1 MVNAGDI
8 PTFSICFFFISNHPR
23 RIFRMTLRRP
33 SRARRSR
40 IMGEALVASGAIRAA
55 RLAVR
60 SGNRRPM
67 QHARQLWHRLTRP
80 LRSRTGD
87 SPDLEEEIDELAEEL
102 IPTPIYIGQR
112 TRIVLMAA
120 IVIAFVWLAREA
132 PSIPRLLMIGATVA
146 LILSFPVRL
155 LERWMPRGVA
165 IMTVVGSTVAFA
177 IIGLIL
183 IIPFAIREI
192 TEFVEQVP
200 EIAENFQ
207 ALMLDI
213 LTDFRRRGWIEQDPD
228 TVLED
233 MQGNLL
239 ERGQVLTEALLTGAL
254 DTLTRSFNIAITTFG
269 VIFVATYLLID
280 IPRFK
285 EKFVLSFSPAYRP
298 DAAQL
303 WSTIGESLSRYLAGL
318 MVSILIQG
326 IMATIGLWVL
336 GIPYAVL
343 LGVWMSVTAILP
355 YVGAFLGAIPAVL
368 VALTISWQTALLV
381 VGLYVAINQIEANL
395 ITPRIQGGAVRVHPL
410 IIFVAVI
417 AGSEIAG
424 FLGAV
429 MAVPVL
435 AVVRV
440 LAEFLWVRLQIRQPQ
455 DTVFVALG
463 GEDDDA
469 ETLEEAEA
477 TFGQANNHDDED
489 DEVTIETD
497 DDTTVTVRSDEIERV
512 TVRDD
517 DQVRVADFRP
527 RPTVRPRRAPRRHA
541 AMRRS
546 RTTTPA

>member
-1 MVNAGDI
+1 
-8 PTFSICFFFISNHPR
+8 
-23 RIFRMTLRRP
+23 
-33 SRARRSR
+33 
-40 IMGEALVASGAIRAA
+40 
-55 RLAVR
+55 
-60 SGNRRPM
+60 M
-67 QHARQLWHRLTRP
+67 QHARQLWHRLTSP
-80 LRSRTGD
+80 LRSRNGQQ
-87 SPDLEEEIDELAEEL
+87 PDLEEEIEELAEEL
-102 IPTPIYIGQR
+102 VPTPIYIGQR
-112 TRIVLMAA
+112 TRIVLLAA
-120 IVIAFVWLAREA
+120 IVIAFIWLAREA

-155 LERWMPRGVA
+155 LEGWMPRGVA
-165 IMTVVGSTVAFA
+165 IMTVVGSTIAFA

-200 EIAENFQ
+200 TIAENFQ
-207 ALMLDI
+207 AFLLDI
-213 LTDFRRRGWIEQDPD
+213 LTDFRRRGWIDQDPEV
-228 TVLED
+228 VLED

-239 ERGQVLTEALLTGAL
+239 ERSQALTETLLTGAL
-254 DTLTRSFNIAITTFG
+254 DTLTRSFSIAITTFG

-285 EKFVLSFSPAYRP
+285 EKFVLSFSPSYRP

-318 MVSILIQG
+318 MVSILVQG
-326 IMATIGLWVL
+326 MMATVGLWIF
-336 GIPYAVL
+336 GIPYAVV

-368 VALTISWQTALLV
+368 VALTHSWQTALLV
-381 VGLYVAINQIEANL
+381 VGLYIAINQVEANL

-417 AGSEIAG
+417 AGFEIGG

-440 LAEFLWVRLQIRQPQ
+440 LAEFLWVRLQIRQAQ
-455 DTVFVALG
+455 DTVLVALG

-477 TFGQANNHDDED
+477 TFGQSNNHDDED
-489 DEVTIETD
+489 EVTVETD
-497 DDTTVTVRSDEIERV
+497 DDTTVTIRSDEIERV

-517 DQVRVADFRP
+517 DEGVRIADLRP

-541 AMRRS
+541 AMRRP

>member
-1 MVNAGDI
+1 
-8 PTFSICFFFISNHPR
+8 
-23 RIFRMTLRRP
+23 
-33 SRARRSR
+33 
-40 IMGEALVASGAIRAA
+40 
-55 RLAVR
+55 
-60 SGNRRPM
+60 M
-67 QHARQLWHRLTRP
+67 QHARQLWHRLTSP
-80 LRSRTGD
+80 LRSRNGE
-87 SPDLEEEIDELAEEL
+87 SPDLEEEIEELAEVL
-102 IPTPIYIGQR
+102 VPTPIYIGQR
-112 TRIVLMAA
+112 TRIVLLAA
-120 IVIAFVWLAREA
+120 IVIAFIWLAREA
-132 PSIPRLLMIGATVA
+132 PSIPRLLMVGATVA

-165 IMTVVGSTVAFA
+165 IMTVVGSTIAFA

-192 TEFVEQVP
+192 SEFVEQVP
-200 EIAENFQ
+200 SIAENFQ
-207 ALMLDI
+207 AFLLDV
-213 LTDFRRRGWIEQDPD
+213 LTNFRERGWIDQDPEV
-228 TVLED
+228 VLED

-239 ERGQVLTEALLTGAL
+239 ERGQAITETLLTGAL
-254 DTLTRSFNIAITTFG
+254 DTLTRSFSIAITTFG

-285 EKFVLSFSPAYRP
+285 EKFVLSFSPIYRP

-318 MVSILIQG
+318 MVSILVQG
-326 IMATIGLWVL
+326 MMATIGLWVL
-336 GIPYAVL
+336 GIPYAVV

-381 VGLYVAINQIEANL
+381 VGLYIAINQIEANF

-440 LAEFLWVRLQIRQPQ
+440 FAEFLWVRLQIRQAQ
-455 DTVFVALG
+455 DTVLVALG
-463 GEDDDA
+463 GEDDDV

-477 TFGQANNHDDED
+477 TFAHYAHEHPGEHAPDDRG
-489 DEVTIETD
+489 DEVAIDTD
-497 DDTTVTVRSDEIERV
+497 DTRVTVQSTDIERV
-512 TVRDD
+512 TLRNDGD
-517 DQVRVADFRP
+517 AIRVADLRP
-527 RPTVRPRRAPRRHA
+527 RPRVHPRRAPRRHA
-541 AMRRS
+541 VMRRP
-546 RTTTPA
+546 RATTPA